1 MIRTLGM
8 LGLAALLT
16 GCEGAVGPRG
26 EQGPIGPAGSPDTAA
41 EVLAKLQQVDGAGSG
56 LDADLLGGAASTE
69 YSRSRTGSIPLTP
82 HAMRLSGGATIGDRG
97 PIMNGSGMYIGYT
110 IVLPEDFVSD
120 GDLSLTAWWKTNDA
134 SACNYQVS
142 QSSCLHIAGP
152 TLGSCTWTS
161 EDGSFDVSSAGGD
174 TAVNGF
180 VQKRYLIQAGGSATF
195 EPGDRVEIMF
205 TRGAGTCASGVIFAG
220 GNFSYPRQ

>member
-1 MIRTLGM
+1 MIRTLGL

-26 EQGPIGPAGSPDTAA
+26 EQGPAGSPDTAA
-41 EVLAKLQQVDGAGSG
+41 EVLTKLQQVDGAGSG

-69 YSRSRTGSIPLTP
+69 YSRSRTGSIPLNP
-82 HAMRLSGGATIGDRG
+82 HGMRLSGGTTVGDRG
-97 PIMNGSGMYIGYT
+97 PIMNGSGMYLGYA
-110 IVLPEDFVSD
+110 IVLPEDFVSG

-134 SACNYQVS
+134 AACSYAVNQSAC
-142 QSSCLHIAGP
+142 LHMSGP

-174 TAVNGF
+174 TAVNGY
-180 VQKRYLIQAGGSATF
+180 VQKRYLIQAGGSASL
-195 EPGDRVEIMF
+195 EPGDRVEIVF
-205 TRGAGTCASGVIFAG
+205 TRSAGTCASGVIFAG
-220 GNFSYPRQ
+220 GNFGYPRN